1 MQGGSRK
8 DLAAFSME
16 QFSGRCHGRDSEHF
30 VTSGGKH
37 RPSERGKCIFLRFKG
52 RAGLSKEG
60 HGTS

>member
-1 MQGGSRK
+1 
-8 DLAAFSME
+8 ME

-37 RPSERGKCIFLRFKG
+37 RPSERGKCIFLRLKG

-60 HGTS
+60 YGTS